1 MTSSRSRW
9 VARLAG
15 ERCRKELWAGLVRL
29 DGCSALRAEERA
41 ALGDGPP
48 DGVDDERK
56 SHFRDLTR
64 RLGRSVG
71 RASSGSGLDFLG
83 HGLPPVTVGAWLP
96 GLASERQ
103 PAEPA
108 DRKSTRLNSSH

>member
-1 MTSSRSRW
+1 MVGSGWNLAAGPVSHPKVVPGGSARW
-9 VARLAG
+9 
-15 ERCRKELWAGLVRL
+15 KELRAGLVRL

-41 ALGDGPP
+41 APGDGPP
-48 DGVDDERK
+48 DGVDDEGK

-64 RLGRSVG
+64 CLDRPVRS
-71 RASSGSGLDFLG
+71 ASSGSGLDFGG

-103 PAEPA
+103 PAERA
-108 DRKSTRLNSSH
+108 D